1 MSMTST
7 WSTNTKKNETEF
19 NYLVH
24 IVASLIEECKYYSLS
39 DQNRW

>member
-1 MSMTST
+1 MNST

-19 NYLVH
+19 INCLFH
-24 IVASLIEECKYYSLS
+24 IVASFIEKKKEYYSLS

>member
-1 MSMTST
+1 MTTT

-19 NYLVH
+19 INYLFH
-24 IVASLIEECKYYSLS
+24 MVASFIEENEYYSLS